1 MQLMHPEPAAA
12 LLGLRAMKT
21 IASAAGPIGPA
32 QRGLM
37 KAAKKMILHIDADID
52 ALPPITPAELAAGF
66 PDPALRQQFVNGM
79 LVVAVADG
87 VPAPETIATAEAFGK
102 ALGIASPLLA
112 DLRLLAEQH
121 MLLFKLDFLRRG
133 HIADI
138 MKNELRNKGLFGFAK
153 RVAGMRGFAADP
165 AGAARYRAWEKLP
178 EGTLGRG
185 LIDFYNQHGFS
196 VPGERSGFPE
206 AGLYHDFSHLLGGY
220 STEPE
225 GEIEVASFT
234 TGYKRERSFYVALFA
249 VLIFSTGVNMRPTAD
264 DFVTVGLLGKPG
276 MAERMLAA
284 IERGSKVTQDLSDN
298 WDYWAWIELPLD
310 EVRRRLNILP
320 KA

>member
-1 MQLMHPEPAAA
+1 MRLMRPDPAAA
-12 LLGLRAMKT
+12 LLGLRALKM
-21 IASAAGPIGPA
+21 IASASGEIGATPRALMQAA
-32 QRGLM
+32 Q
-37 KAAKKMILHIDADID
+37 KVILGIEADID
-52 ALPPITPAELAAGF
+52 ALPPVTPAELAAGF
-66 PDPALRQQFVNGM
+66 PNPELRQQFVHGM
-79 LVVAVADG
+79 IVTAVAGG
-87 VPAPETIATAEAFGK
+87 VPSRETVAQVEAFSA
-102 ALGIASPLLA
+102 ALGISEPVLA

-121 MLLFKLDFLRRG
+121 MLIFKLDFLRRG

-138 MKNELRNKGLFGFAK
+138 MKNQLAQKGPLNLAK
-153 RVAGMRGFAADP
+153 SVLTMRGVMQDP
-165 AGAARYRAWEKLP
+165 ALAARYRAWEKLP

-206 AGLYHDFSHLLGGY
+206 AGLYHDFCHLLGGY

-234 TGYKRERSFYVALFA
+234 AGFKRERPFYIMLFA

-284 IERGSKVTQDLSDN
+284 VERGSQVNLDLSDK
-298 WDYWAWIELPLD
+298 WDYWAWIELPID

>member
-1 MQLMHPEPAAA
+1 
-12 LLGLRAMKT
+12 
-21 IASAAGPIGPA
+21 
-32 QRGLM
+32 
-37 KAAKKMILHIDADID
+37 
-52 ALPPITPAELAAGF
+52 
-66 PDPALRQQFVNGM
+66 
-79 LVVAVADG
+79 
-87 VPAPETIATAEAFGK
+87 
-102 ALGIASPLLA
+102 
-112 DLRLLAEQH
+112 
-121 MLLFKLDFLRRG
+121 
-133 HIADI
+133 
-138 MKNELRNKGLFGFAK
+138 
-153 RVAGMRGFAADP
+153 
-165 AGAARYRAWEKLP
+165 
-178 EGTLGRG
+178 
-185 LIDFYNQHGFS
+185 

-320 KA
+320 KG